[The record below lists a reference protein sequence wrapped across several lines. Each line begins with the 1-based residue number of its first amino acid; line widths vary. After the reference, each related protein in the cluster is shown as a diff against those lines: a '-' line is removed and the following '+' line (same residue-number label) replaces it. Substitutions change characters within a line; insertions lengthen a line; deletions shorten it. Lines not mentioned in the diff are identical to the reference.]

1 MTENQ
6 FLQELERAL
15 KQLPQE
21 ERNDILQDIREY
33 FANGKADGKT
43 DSEIAAELGSPKAIA
58 NELIE
63 SFDFSQ
69 TDLTAADRELTKD
82 EFDKVDIQL
91 DNGTLFITPSEDGKM
106 HTDIKDKSYR
116 QQLSVDILDRTLIIT
131 LKEEPRK
138 WGIFSFTANMKSPTL
153 TVQLPAKVY
162 EKIEI
167 ASDHG
172 SITGERL
179 QSTQFHVETDN
190 GRITLEH
197 MSADECVVQ
206 SDNGDIELKSIQGKK
221 LRAKTDNGQ
230 LKLKDI
236 QASEVHA
243 TSDNGAII
251 MKEIGGNVRAK
262 TDNGRIHLLTAD
274 IDRNIAL
281 ETDNG
286 PILLETQTEPK
297 NTTIRAE
304 IGWGLISVFGLKNRK
319 SIFGNGDHS
328 VDLQSD
334 NGTITVQL
342 AD

>member
-6 FLQELERAL
+6 FLHELETAL

-43 DSEIAAELGSPKAIA
+43 DDEIAAELGSPEAIA

-69 TDLTAADRELTKD
+69 AGFTAATNELTED

-91 DNGTLFITPSEDGKM
+91 DNGTLYISPSEDGKM
-106 HTDIKDKSYR
+106 HTEITDKSYR
-116 QQLSVDILDRTLIIT
+116 QQLSVDILDRTLVIT

-153 TVQLPAKVY
+153 KVQLPDKFY
-162 EKIEI
+162 ETIEI

-172 SITGERL
+172 SINGNRL
-179 QSTQFHVETDN
+179 QSTQIKAETDN
-190 GRITLEH
+190 GHISLEH
-197 MSADECVVQ
+197 LSAGECVVK
-206 SDNGDIELKSIQGKK
+206 SDNGEIDLKSIQAKK

-230 LKLKDI
+230 LKLKDM
-236 QASEVHA
+236 QVNEVYA
-243 TSDNGAII
+243 TSDNGAIV
-251 MKEIGGNVRAK
+251 MKEIEGDVRAK
-262 TDNGRIHLLTAD
+262 TDNGRIHLVTAD
-274 IDRNIAL
+274 IERNIAL

-286 PILLETQTEPK
+286 SILLETQVEPK
-297 NTTIRAE
+297 NATIQAKVD
-304 IGWGLISVFGLKNRK
+304 WGSISVFGLKNRK
-319 SIFGNGDHS
+319 SIFGNGNHM

-334 NGTITVQL
+334 NGSITVQL
-342 AD
+342 AN

>member
-6 FLQELERAL
+6 FLLELETAL

-43 DSEIAAELGSPKAIA
+43 DNDIAAELGSPEAIA

-69 TDLTAADRELTKD
+69 TDFPASMKDLTED

-91 DNGTLFITPSEDGKM
+91 DNGTLFISPSEDGKM
-106 HTDIKDKSYR
+106 HTDITDKSYR
-116 QQLSVDILDRTLIIT
+116 QQLSVDILDRTLVIT

-153 TVQLPAKVY
+153 KVLLPDKFY
-162 EKIEI
+162 ETIEI

-172 SITGERL
+172 SINGNRL
-179 QSTQFHVETDN
+179 QSTQIKAETDN
-190 GRITLEH
+190 GHISLEH
-197 MSADECVVQ
+197 LSAGECVVK
-206 SDNGDIELKSIQGKK
+206 SDNGEIDLKSIQAKK

-230 LKLKDI
+230 LKLEDM
-236 QASEVHA
+236 QVNEVHA
-243 TSDNGAII
+243 TSDNGAIV
-251 MKEIGGNVRAK
+251 MKEIEGNVRAK
-262 TDNGRIHLLTAD
+262 TDNGRIHLVTAD
-274 IDRNIAL
+274 IERNIAL

-286 PILLETQTEPK
+286 PILLETQVEPK
-297 NTTIRAE
+297 NATIQAKVD
-304 IGWGLISVFGLKNRK
+304 WGSISVFGLKNRK
-319 SIFGNGDHS
+319 SIFGNGNHM

-334 NGTITVQL
+334 NGSITVQL
-342 AD
+342 V